1 MHITYFLLS
10 LCMHNM
16 YVCMYVSVFVCLL
29 LNVPPLLQ
37 LIYPKITNKSE
48 IRANAAG
55 SSANDIH
62 IDIDGPTCDEW
73 PRSRAYQLQFLSRTR
88 AGRTSGA
95 PLPAH
100 TQTHTRTRR
109 HSHSRCGQ
117 RRSKTHR
124 AGSVCC
130 LLSAVQLQLQQR

>member
-1 MHITYFLLS
+1 MCAYAYNIFFIIIMYAQ
-10 LCMHNM
+10 
-16 YVCMYVSVFVCLL
+16 YVCMYVSFMIFLCLI
-29 LNVPPLLQ
+29 LNMPPLLQ

-55 SSANDIH
+55 SSAN
-62 IDIDGPTCDEW
+62 DIDGPTCDEW

-109 HSHSRCGQ
+109 HSHSRSGQ